1 MKRNFAIALI
11 ALSTLAGVGKAV
23 AQEHAVKAT
32 VPFNFTVGGKVLPAD
47 TYTVSSPSEGLVVI
61 RSNDGHYISMATSS
75 FDDREVK
82 GGKLIFSKYGDQYF
96 LHEVLCPTVGLHS
109 RIPTSKQEKRIQTQE
124 AMVGGG
130 EPVLVAM
137 R

>member
-61 RSNDGHYISMATSS
+61 RSNDGH
-75 FDDREVK
+75 
-82 GGKLIFSKYGDQYF
+82 
-96 LHEVLCPTVGLHS
+96 
-109 RIPTSKQEKRIQTQE
+109 
-124 AMVGGG
+124 
-130 EPVLVAM
+130 
-137 R
+137 

>member
-23 AQEHAVKAT
+23 AQEQAVKAT
-32 VPFNFTVGGKVLPAD
+32 VPFEFTVGGKVLPAD

-61 RSNDGHYISMATSS
+61 RSDDRHFTSITTGS

-82 GGKLIFSKYGDQYF
+82 GGKLVFAKYGDQYF
-96 LHEVLCPTVGLHS
+96 LHEVICPAVGLHS
-109 RIPTSKQEKRIQTQE
+109 RIPTSKLEKRVRTQE
-124 AMVGGG
+124 AMAGGG
-130 EPVLVAM
+130 APVMVSAW
-137 R
+137 